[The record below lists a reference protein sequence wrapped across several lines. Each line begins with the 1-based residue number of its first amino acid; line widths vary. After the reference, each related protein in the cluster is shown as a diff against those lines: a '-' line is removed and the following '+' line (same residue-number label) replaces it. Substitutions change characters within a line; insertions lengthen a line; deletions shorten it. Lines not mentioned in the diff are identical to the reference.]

1 MTLGAVLCACR
12 EARGQSK
19 RQLSMAAGL
28 SPSYVGKVESGEVS
42 DPSFRS
48 IARLMIELDLNSLE
62 IVQLVR
68 QEALRGE

>member
-1 MTLGAVLCACR
+1 
-12 EARGQSK
+12 
-19 RQLSMAAGL
+19 MAAGL